1 MPELLPLTWLR
12 AQEHLD
18 LRAVVPAAPTGGTVG
33 FSVIQPTE
41 LLDPREFLEPH
52 AVVLTVGVALSRETD
67 PFPDYVARL
76 AEAQV
81 TAIGVGTGL
90 LYPTVPTALADAAR
104 DHGIALFEVPRHT
117 AFISILNT
125 VADERAR
132 RARRAQDQLL
142 AVQEQL
148 SAAAV
153 RGGLE
158 TLLTDTASHLAAAV
172 AVTDEAGRLEGR
184 CDRTGTDGTV
194 LSAVDTAR
202 GLPRSSAGQDDGRW
216 WIVQRMTRQ
225 GDRLHLIA
233 VVADHPFSSHDRAV
247 LKHAA
252 GLADILLQRPTYLRK
267 SRNELN
273 TLALRLHLGLGS
285 AGRSAGQ
292 VLDQAADGD
301 GRVRPTVVAADRVAD
316 LHRAV
321 DAADRMTGES
331 GRHLFTT
338 DLDTA
343 TAVFLFRGT
352 RTIEDIASTF
362 GTAARRVRIAVGE
375 PVGWADLGMDR
386 VHRLETAARSMA
398 PGTVA
403 GPYEAG
409 TGWLDRPAVR
419 EALDQ
424 RAAETVDRL
433 LGAGGTGS
441 AGSES
446 DRELAQTLETWLRS
460 GGKTA
465 ATAEALGVHRHTVR
479 TRLARISEIC
489 EVDLDDPVVRAEL
502 LLVAVTR

>member
-1 MPELLPLTWLR
+1 
-12 AQEHLD
+12 
-18 LRAVVPAAPTGGTVG
+18 
-33 FSVIQPTE
+33 
-41 LLDPREFLEPH
+41 
-52 AVVLTVGVALSRETD
+52 
-67 PFPDYVARL
+67 
-76 AEAQV
+76 
-81 TAIGVGTGL
+81 
-90 LYPTVPTALADAAR
+90 
-104 DHGIALFEVPRHT
+104 
-117 AFISILNT
+117 
-125 VADERAR
+125 
-132 RARRAQDQLL
+132 
-142 AVQEQL
+142 
-148 SAAAV
+148 
-153 RGGLE
+153 
-158 TLLTDTASHLAAAV
+158 
-172 AVTDEAGRLEGR
+172 
-184 CDRTGTDGTV
+184 
-194 LSAVDTAR
+194 
-202 GLPRSSAGQDDGRW
+202 
-216 WIVQRMTRQ
+216 
-225 GDRLHLIA
+225 
-233 VVADHPFSSHDRAV
+233 
-247 LKHAA
+247 
-252 GLADILLQRPTYLRK
+252 
-267 SRNELN
+267 
-273 TLALRLHLGLGS
+273 
-285 AGRSAGQ
+285 
-292 VLDQAADGD
+292 
-301 GRVRPTVVAADRVAD
+301 
-316 LHRAV
+316 V
-321 DAADRMTGES
+321 DAADRTTGES

-352 RTIEDIASTF
+352 RTLDDIASTF